1 MSSGYNSPCCL
12 GELAGAQA
20 GGWRPTSISG
30 HQCPH
35 RMMDYIN
42 QAAPLAS
49 NYETDT
55 RSESLLCHLLAV
67 DPVELHDLSKLL
79 FLS

>member
-1 MSSGYNSPCCL
+1 MSSDYNSPCCL

-20 GGWRPTSISG
+20 GGWRPTSTSG
-30 HQCPH
+30 HRCPH
-35 RMMDYIN
+35 RTMD

-55 RSESLLCHLLAV
+55 RSKSLLRHLLAA
-67 DPVELHDLSKLL
+67 DPVELHDVSKLL